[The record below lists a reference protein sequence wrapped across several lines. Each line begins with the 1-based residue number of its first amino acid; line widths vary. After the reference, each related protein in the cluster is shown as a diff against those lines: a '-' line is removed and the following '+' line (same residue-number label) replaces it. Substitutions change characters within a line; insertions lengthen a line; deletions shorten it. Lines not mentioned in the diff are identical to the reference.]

1 MPGGFVPDEDMSERH
16 SCLSSL
22 TEASRDWT
30 VSVKELT
37 RSAGDA
43 PDMLGVTDAARGGG
57 EAGAVGVGTVG
68 LSGGVVADE
77 DRLDRDTRLSRAS
90 RSDNWTA
97 ATKVVAS
104 ITRIGGEV
112 FPLGALLLKGGEI
125 ERGDRE

>member
-1 MPGGFVPDEDMSERH
+1 MPGGFVPDEDMSERR
-16 SCLSSL
+16 SCLSSS
-22 TEASRDWT
+22 TEASRDWA
-30 VSVKELT
+30 VSVKELMRAT
-37 RSAGDA
+37 RSAGDG
-43 PDMLGVTDAARGGG
+43 PDMLEVIDAARGGG

-104 ITRIGGEV
+104 ITRIGARF
-112 FPLGALLLKGGEI
+112 FPSAPYY
-125 ERGDRE
+125 